1 MKSPKTYA
9 LSALAVAVSA
19 LLAACGGGGSDG
31 NEAPGPTRQ
40 VTGVVLDRSLNDAL
54 ACLDLND
61 NRVCDAN
68 EPAAK
73 TVNGAFDIA
82 TTEANDAVV
91 LVQATTQSRTSEGAV
106 VAPYTLAAPAGQHAV
121 ITPFTTLLQSEVDSG
136 RSANLSQA
144 EDTVLSFLV
153 GAAGQVGGVQLY
165 DDYRIVEGETLT
177 AAQRTAKEKMLSL
190 GEVLTR
196 GFAEISATPG
206 QDGRAA
212 FGTYSTVA
220 PGSLQQ
226 LLYQIP
232 AALTPEQR
240 EALFLATKDSLV
252 PTAKTLAGIQK
263 AKANTAAQS
272 IEGAWIKTDGTTRE
286 LYLFAGDGSFVHQ
299 VIAAPVAANYA
310 FDNGLA
316 YRYGRYSLSGA
327 TLTIELLEAANAKG
341 PAAGAHAVSI
351 AQNAMTLDGASLT
364 RVANAGNPLVG
375 GWVRPNGL
383 NRPEYLVMFDD
394 GSYAHGSFYY
404 QNDRQTGAATA
415 LETAKNVGLQVGSYA
430 VNSANAEVIDFGE
443 TTVDF
448 NGNLSVPSNPG
459 IAHVQADG
467 SISLAGLRM
476 VKLGTTLGAQ
486 AVAGFTEAT
495 RSRIWSGRYFSRTVS
510 GSGNSAVI
518 DYLYVKGPGAV
529 QAFRNSPTSSTA
541 ACTVQAV
548 PFANIDP
555 SDGILK
561 QIVLG
566 VGTSTTASYVQ
577 RRMAYGTPD
586 SFVTMT
592 PAARPTDAAAR
603 CVVPF

>member
-19 LLAACGGGGSDG
+19 LLAACGGGSDDK
-31 NEAPGPTRQ
+31 EAPGQTRQ

-73 TVNGAFDIA
+73 TVNGAFAIT
-82 TTEANDAVV
+82 TTEAKDAVV
-91 LVQATTQSRTSEGAV
+91 LVQASTQSRTSEGAV
-106 VAPYTLAAPAGQHAV
+106 VAPYVLTAPAGKHAV

-153 GAAGQVGGVQLY
+153 GAAGQVGGIELY
-165 DDYRIVEGETLT
+165 DDYRITDGETLT
-177 AAQRTAKEKMLSL
+177 AAERTAKEKMLSL
-190 GEVLTR
+190 GQLLTR

-206 QDGRAA
+206 QDQRAA
-212 FGTYSTVA
+212 FNAYSTVA

-226 LLYQIP
+226 LLAQIP
-232 AALTPEQR
+232 SALAPEQR
-240 EALFLATKDSLV
+240 ESLFLATKDSLV
-252 PTAKTLAGIQK
+252 PTAKTVASIQK
-263 AKANTAAQS
+263 AKANTAAQP

-299 VIAAPVAANYA
+299 VISTPVAANYA

-316 YRYGRYSLSGA
+316 YRYGRYSVNGA
-327 TLTIELLEAANAKG
+327 TVTIELLEAANAKG
-341 PAAGAHAVSI
+341 PAAGAHTVSI

-364 RVANAGNPLVG
+364 RVTSAANSLVG

-383 NRPEYLVMFDD
+383 NRPEYLVMFED
-394 GSYAHGSFYY
+394 GSYAHSSFYY
-404 QNDRQTGAATA
+404 QNDRQTGAATT
-415 LETAKNVGLQVGSYA
+415 LETAKNVGLQIGSYA
-430 VNSANAEVIDFGE
+430 VNGTNAEVVDFGA

-510 GSGNSAVI
+510 GTGANAVI
-518 DYLYVKGPGAV
+518 DHLYVKGPGQI

-541 ACTVQAV
+541 ACPVQTA
-548 PFANIDP
+548 PFTNIDP

-561 QIVLG
+561 QFVI
-566 VGTSTTASYVQ
+566 GTGTAASATYAQ
-577 RRMAYGTPD
+577 RRMTYGTPA
-586 SFVTMT
+586 SFVSMT
-592 PAARPTDAAAR
+592 PAARPTDATAR

>member
-19 LLAACGGGGSDG
+19 LLAACGGGSDDK
-31 NEAPGPTRQ
+31 EDPGQTRQ
-40 VTGVVLDRSLNDAL
+40 VAGIVLDRSLHDAL

-73 TVNGAFDIA
+73 TVNGAFDIT
-82 TTEANDAVV
+82 TTEAKDVVV

-106 VAPYTLAAPAGQHAV
+106 VAPYVLAAPAGKHGV

-136 RSANLSQA
+136 RSANLAQA
-144 EDTVLSFLV
+144 EDLVLSFLV
-153 GAAGQVGGVQLY
+153 GAAGQVGGIQLY
-165 DDYRIVEGETLT
+165 DDYRIADGQVLT
-177 AAQRTAKEKMLSL
+177 PAEQTAREKMSSL
-190 GEVLTR
+190 GQLLTR
-196 GFAEISATPG
+196 GFAEISASPG

-212 FGTYSTVA
+212 LSAYSTVA

-226 LLYQIP
+226 LLSQIP
-232 AALTPEQR
+232 SALTPEQR
-240 EALFLATKDSLV
+240 EALFLATKDGLV

-263 AKANTAAQS
+263 AKAATAAQA
-272 IEGAWIKTDGTTRE
+272 IEGAWVKTDGATRE

-299 VIAAPVAANYA
+299 VIAAPVAADYA

-316 YRYGRYSLSGA
+316 YRYGRYSVSGA
-327 TLTIELLEAANAKG
+327 TLTIELLEAANSRG
-341 PAAGAHAVSI
+341 PAAGTHAVTV
-351 AQNAMTLDGASLT
+351 AQNAMTLDGASLR
-364 RVANAGNPLVG
+364 RVASAANPLVG

-394 GSYAHGSFYY
+394 GSYAHGGFYY
-404 QNDRQTGAATA
+404 QNDRQTGTATA

-430 VNSANAEVIDFGE
+430 VNSANGEVVDFGA

-495 RSRIWSGRYFSRTVS
+495 RARIWSGRYFSRTVS
-510 GSGNSAVI
+510 GSGNTAVI
-518 DYLYVKGPGAV
+518 DYLYVKGPGEI

-541 ACTVQAV
+541 ACTVQPV
-548 PFANIDP
+548 PFTNIDP

-561 QIVLG
+561 QVVLG
-566 VGTSTTASYVQ
+566 VGTSTTPGYAQ
-577 RRMAYGTPD
+577 RRMAYGTPA
-586 SFVTMT
+586 SFATMT
-592 PAARPTDAAAR
+592 PVARPTETAAR